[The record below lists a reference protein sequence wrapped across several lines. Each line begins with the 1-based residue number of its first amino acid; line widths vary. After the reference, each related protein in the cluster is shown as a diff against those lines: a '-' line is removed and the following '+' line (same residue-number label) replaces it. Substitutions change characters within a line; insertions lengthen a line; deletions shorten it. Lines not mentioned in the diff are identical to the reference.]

1 VHAWTAHGAP
11 LIAAFLAALLGSLVE
26 CVEALTVVL
35 AVASVRGWRG
45 ALAGTGLGLA
55 TLLLVLA
62 VGGRWLAAVPMA
74 ALQLIIGA
82 LLLLFGLR
90 WLRKAILRAAGLLP
104 LHDEARAFQRAE
116 QQLRAA
122 APNRGRLDPLA
133 LATSFKI
140 VLLEGGEVV
149 FIVLAVS
156 PGTGTRGPA
165 VAGALAAL
173 VLTCALGIALRRPL
187 ARVPENSL
195 KFAVGILLSAFGSF
209 WVGAGLGLAW
219 PGEDWSLLELI
230 AVYGFAAAGS
240 ATLGRRFRPPAA
252 PSERRTAFA
261 AKSRRNILTAVSS
274 KILGYFVDDG
284 PFAAGILAWIL
295 ISWPAIEWLETRF
308 QNPAAVWILPA
319 GLVGWLAL
327 HSQRRYG

>member
-1 VHAWTAHGAP
+1 MAAWTAHGAP
-11 LIAAFLAALLGSLVE
+11 LFAAFLAAFLGSLVE

-62 VGGRWLAAVPMA
+62 VSGRSLAAVPMA

-104 LHDEARAFQRAE
+104 LHDETMAFQRAE
-116 QQLRAA
+116 QQLRTA
-122 APNRGRLDPLA
+122 APNRVGFDPLA
-133 LATSFKI
+133 LGTSFKI

-156 PGTGTRGPA
+156 PGTGTRWPA

-195 KFAVGILLSAFGSF
+195 KFVVGILLSAFGSF
-209 WVGAGLGLAW
+209 WVGTGLGLAW
-219 PGEDWSLLELI
+219 PGADWSLLELI
-230 AVYGFAAAGS
+230 AVYGFVAAGL
-240 ATLGRRFRPPAA
+240 AAIGRRFRPPAA
-252 PSERRTAFA
+252 QSARKTSRADKP
-261 AKSRRNILTAVSS
+261 RRNVITAVSG
-274 KILGYFVDDG
+274 KILGYFVDDV

-295 ISWPAIEWLETRF
+295 ISSISIEWLQIRL
-308 QNPAAVWILPA
+308 QNLASVWVLPA
-319 GLVGWLAL
+319 GLVTWLAL
-327 HSQRRYG
+327 HSRPRSG